1 MSNALPLPP
10 KKVIG
15 GSKFFFHVIIWLT
28 AWGRPWANFKS
39 RPSTPSP
46 SPPSPLPSS
55 IVVHCFTVLIE
66 LLKATLLILNLAF
79 FAIVEIAN
87 LKTREK
93 KSSRKLKSQK
103 EKKKITI
110 NSITTRYTLHDIC
123 VDKYRQ
129 VMSWFYWYVPFPNYV
144 FCCDMTSIC
153 VLLVSFCL
161 DIFKSPE
168 DWKLKS
174 FWEPLNRE
182 I

>member
-15 GSKFFFHVIIWLT
+15 GSKLFFHVIIWLT
-28 AWGRPWANFKS
+28 AWGRPWAHFKS

-46 SPPSPLPSS
+46 SPPSPPPSS

-79 FAIVEIAN
+79 FAIVEN
-87 LKTREK
+87 REFKDPRK
-93 KSSRKLKSQK
+93 KILAKAQIT
-103 EKKKITI
+103 EGKKKITI

-144 FCCDMTSIC
+144 FCCDITSIC